1 MKEERWMPIEGYENY
16 LVSNTGRIKGSKGN
30 LLTIVLDKYGY
41 ETVSLCKHSKPKTFL
56 VHRIVAKAFIPNPK
70 NLQTVD
76 HIDGNKRNNNEENLQ
91 WLSRRENLQK
101 YHREQGHKIY
111 NEKRYGGR
119 KKGETRRIKVNQFTR
134 NGELVNTYISFMD
147 AERKTGI
154 RSGNISMCVNGYKTS
169 AGGYVWRKA
178 Q

>member
-1 MKEERWMPIEGYENY
+1 MGEERWMPVEGYENY
-16 LVSNTGRIKGSKGN
+16 LVSNTGMIKGSKGN

-56 VHRIVAKAFIPNPK
+56 VHRIVAKSFIPNPK

-76 HIDGNKRNNNEENLQ
+76 HIDGNKRNNSVDNLQ
-91 WLSRRENLQK
+91 WLSRRDNLQK
-101 YHREQGHKIY
+101 YHREQGHRLFETPRVK
-111 NEKRYGGR
+111 GQV
-119 KKGETRRIKVNQFTR
+119 KGESKRMKVNQFTR
-134 NGELVNTYISFMD
+134 NGELVETYISFMD
-147 AERKTGI
+147 AERKTGV
-154 RSGNISMCVNGYKTS
+154 RSGNISLCVNGYKPS